1 MEPEEWQHFW
11 VELDFGGRLNFLST
25 TELMRAQ
32 QEGKWSETRAM
43 VMAALDHAIALLS
56 AGDSIELLGA
66 KVEDLH
72 YGREL
77 ICAIKE
83 EEENRLK
90 DWTDCELRAGR
101 RRVVRA
107 EMVATL
113 NKYKNFLNESAV
125 DGLPK
130 PRHVERS
137 PEEVQR
143 SADAI
148 RKTLDDFAAGKI
160 GKDPWKR

>member
-1 MEPEEWQHFW
+1 MEPWEWQHFW
-11 VELDFGGRLNFLST
+11 DELDFEGRLNFLST
-25 TELMRAQ
+25 TELFRAQ

-66 KVEDLH
+66 KVEGLH

-77 ICAIKE
+77 ICAIKK
-83 EEENRLK
+83 EEENGQK
-90 DWTDCELRAGR
+90 DWTDRELRAER

-113 NKYKNFLNESAV
+113 NKYKDFLNESAV
-125 DGLPK
+125 DGPPPVLL
-130 PRHVERS
+130 VESS

-143 SADAI
+143 SEDAL
-148 RKTLDDFAAGKI
+148 RKKLDDLAAGK
-160 GKDPWKR
+160 PWKR

>member
-11 VELDFGGRLNFLST
+11 SELDFEGRLNFLST
-25 TELMRAQ
+25 TELLSAQ

-43 VMAALDHAIALLS
+43 LMAALDHAIALLS

-66 KVEDLH
+66 KVEGLH

-83 EEENRLK
+83 EEENGQK
-90 DWTDCELRAGR
+90 DWTDRELRAER

-125 DGLPK
+125 DGPPVLL
-130 PRHVERS
+130 VESS

-143 SADAI
+143 SEDAI
-148 RKTLDDFAAGKI
+148 RKKLDDLAAGKI

>member
-11 VELDFGGRLNFLST
+11 GELDFGGRLNFLST
-25 TELMRAQ
+25 TELVRAQ

-66 KVEDLH
+66 KVEGLH

-83 EEENRLK
+83 EEENGQK
-90 DWTDCELRAGR
+90 DWTDRELRAER

-107 EMVATL
+107 EIVATL

-125 DGLPK
+125 DGPPK
-130 PRHVERS
+130 PLHVERS
-137 PEEVQR
+137 PEEVQK

>member
-1 MEPEEWQHFW
+1 MMEPEEWQHFW
-11 VELDFGGRLNFLST
+11 GELDFGGRLNFLST
-25 TELMRAQ
+25 TELVRAQ

-56 AGDSIELLGA
+56 AGESIELLGA
-66 KVEDLH
+66 KVEGLH

-77 ICAIKE
+77 MSAIKE
-83 EEENRLK
+83 EENGKK
-90 DWTDCELRAGR
+90 DWTDREPRAKS
-101 RRVVRA
+101 RRVLRA

-113 NKYKNFLNESAV
+113 NKYKTFLNDSAV
-125 DGLPK
+125 DGPPK
-130 PRHVERS
+130 PRLVERS
-137 PEEVQR
+137 PEEMQK

-160 GKDPWKR
+160 GNDPWKR